1 MHYVC
6 NHEHE
11 MCVQLHPASGK
22 HISSVPSAV
31 AGELCGWR
39 SVREGCTVW
48 ALRVGKKPARV
59 KRWAN
64 LDCALRV
71 PQTKRTH
78 NVARDKAQQARA
90 RAFSLSHSLTLSLT
104 NPLTHSHI
112 HTEHSAVNSR
122 THVVQ
127 PRRLFCVVCERR
139 VGFSSSFVA
148 FRLGPRPAQRR
159 LPPLPPRVSLRA
171 WVSPGL

>member
-1 MHYVC
+1 MHHVC
-6 NHEHE
+6 DHEHE

-39 SVREGCTVW
+39 SVRERCTVW
-48 ALRVGKKPARV
+48 ALRVWKKPARV

-90 RAFSLSHSLTLSLT
+90 RAFSVTHSLTLSLT

-127 PRRLFCVVCERR
+127 PRRLFCVVCEKGR
-139 VGFSSSFVA
+139 VFFFLRCVPPGSSSCLA
-148 FRLGPRPAQRR
+148 TITT
-159 LPPLPPRVSLRA
+159 LPPRVSLRA